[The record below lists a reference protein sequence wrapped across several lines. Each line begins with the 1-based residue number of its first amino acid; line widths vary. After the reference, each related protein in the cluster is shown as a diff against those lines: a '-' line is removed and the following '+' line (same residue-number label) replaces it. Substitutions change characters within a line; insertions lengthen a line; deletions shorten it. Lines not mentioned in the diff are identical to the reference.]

1 MKRILLTAAL
11 FGTIIFQSFAQVHK
25 GTHNGQEWVDLG
37 LSVKWATC
45 NVGADNP
52 GDYGKL
58 IYWHDEVDYD
68 EWSPE
73 WRLPSKHH
81 FNELIDK
88 CTWVW
93 KVVDGNPGYYITGPN
108 GASIFLPASGYFDGY
123 NTLSEGS
130 MGIYWGWDDSSGS
143 TYPCLLKFYSDD
155 RYILNMPFRNFARNI
170 RYILY

>member
-1 MKRILLTAAL
+1 MKRILLTASL

-108 GASIFLPASGYFDGY
+108 GASIFFRHLVILMGTIHFRKGLWASTGDGMIHPARHIHAY
-123 NTLSEGS
+123 
-130 MGIYWGWDDSSGS
+130 
-143 TYPCLLKFYSDD
+143 
-155 RYILNMPFRNFARNI
+155 
-170 RYILY
+170 